1 VATGDCPDR
10 RNAYAQASKE
20 KLPSPTELALQ
31 NDTLKLN

>member
-10 RNAYAQASKE
+10 RNTYAQALKA

-31 NDTLKLN
+31 SDTLKLN